1 MLIWFSCGGQR
12 EKPAVEQ
19 AEPKLDTDYD
29 GRLIATL
36 TADSLNAADSVK
48 LLQLAYQAASFN
60 SQFYALQNALIKS
73 YFYACHEKCEK
84 ASCSPGN
91 IIAAAMC
98 YFLEGN
104 ADSAGQLCNLFD
116 RSSQEP
122 APEAVEIAA
131 IISHDAGPRDN
142 SNLYAFYQEKKFK
155 TPVAISFLAIADID
169 NGGAAKVWAADLQ
182 QLDKQGASQ
191 PLGYA
196 FAYALAQSGQISK
209 AIRELAYYPP
219 LAKDYPTPSFTEQV
233 MIADS
238 AFSQAIYLPQNL
250 YVRERIDDM
259 LLRSL
264 LDKTLKSTHNPAA
277 KAIAA
282 LAEVK
287 NLYSSERDLL
297 SAEQA
302 GSEPAGSEADPS
314 QDILRALAYASSDE
328 MPVAERLK
336 TIKNPIARA
345 AYIKCETDK
354 ARLGAGEA
362 PIFDREVDLLRE
374 QAFWEGRILLSE
386 ALVKALGG
394 AAAFKKMSNFG
405 VLDLSVRNNPPEWLA
420 IYARAGLDE
429 GSQVSL
435 ITQIVFNLTQ
445 HYPYAIGMYETM
457 QMYNHL
463 CKYY

>member
-302 GSEPAGSEADPS
+302 GSEPAGGEADPS